1 MTYASGGVIQ
11 SVDINGFIGGAT
23 ANVSGQINTIYSTGN
38 GNAGYGQDTLANV
51 SIGGVAIAGPDPYLG
66 PYIGTPEWTYF
77 VRTLK
82 RIRAH
87 QTGSAISIN
96 TPGTGNVVQFLSSLT
111 TELTNAYN
119 SRMIAFTNG
128 TTITGTNN
136 TWNVTATATGSLSV
150 FRNAI
155 ITFGSAD
162 NARYFFNA
170 GGKINYIISAVDNA
184 GTARSQAVRD
194 LINNMGG
201 ITNFATY
208 TNSGRSGTGG
218 SISTNNTNVGYWNN
232 TTTTIKLVQADA
244 ASYAYSGYYTRINTY
259 KNDSTNTNGA
269 NGTSLRLNTEINAN
283 ADDAFGG
290 AINVTITTRVDII
303 PPSTLYL
310 SDTWGTPTI
319 TYI

>member
-51 SIGGVAIAGPDPYLG
+51 SIGGVVIAGPDPYIG

-77 VRTLK
+77 VQTLK

-119 SRMIAFTNG
+119 SRMTAFANG
-128 TTITGTNN
+128 TTVTGTNN
-136 TWNVTATATGSLSV
+136 TWNPTATATSSMDVSRDVLVS
-150 FRNAI
+150 FS
-155 ITFGSAD
+155 SAD
-162 NARYFFNA
+162 SARYFFNA
-170 GGKINYIISAVDNA
+170 GGKINIIISAVDNA
-184 GTARSQAVRD
+184 GTARSQSVRD
-194 LINNMGG
+194 LINNIGG
-201 ITNFATY
+201 VTNFSTY

-218 SISTNNTNVGYWNN
+218 SISINDTNIGYYNN
-232 TTTTIKLVQADA
+232 SGLTGLVKADDA
-244 ASYAYSGYYTRINTY
+244 APYSGYYAILYGGRY
-259 KNDSTNTNGA
+259 DSVFTNGA
-269 NGTSLRLNTEINAN
+269 NGSIVNFRTRIVAS
-283 ADDAFGG
+283 ADDTLGG
-290 AINVTITTRVDII
+290 AINVTVTTRVDII